1 MPIHSPTGRIATDQ
15 RKKSTTLPT
24 AALTTAAAAAAADVL
39 AFNAILQSFC
49 ITTYTNEP
57 QLVSDIIAAGYLLV
71 L

>member
-24 AALTTAAAAAAADVL
+24 AALTTAAAAADVL